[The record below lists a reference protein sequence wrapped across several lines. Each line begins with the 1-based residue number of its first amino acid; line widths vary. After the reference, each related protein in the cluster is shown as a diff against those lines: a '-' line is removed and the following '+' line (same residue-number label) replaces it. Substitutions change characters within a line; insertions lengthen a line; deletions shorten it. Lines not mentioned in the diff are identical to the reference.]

1 MLTFN
6 MFFKK
11 LSCLNSAK
19 TKFQKSDL
27 SLLYTSLN
35 SQIADTKLCVFI
47 QGSKRDTNISFRT
60 RVPRRNRRSES

>member
-35 SQIADTKLCVFI
+35 SQIADTKL
-47 QGSKRDTNISFRT
+47 
-60 RVPRRNRRSES
+60 